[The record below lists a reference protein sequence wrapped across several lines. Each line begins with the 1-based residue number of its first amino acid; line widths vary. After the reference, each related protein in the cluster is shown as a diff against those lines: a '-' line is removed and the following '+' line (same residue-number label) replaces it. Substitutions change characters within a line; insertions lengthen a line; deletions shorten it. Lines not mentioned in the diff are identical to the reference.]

1 MRAILKPRT
10 DIGLLILR
18 LAAGLSLFLVFGLP
32 KLKDANSFLHTG
44 HWGFVDFNRKLG
56 LPLPLLVAF
65 LQTVNESLGALLLVC
80 GFQTQLAATSLAI
93 GFAVATAC
101 SWKVQEVSWILAAC
115 YCVIFAALAFTG
127 GGRYSFDGRTKS

>member
-1 MRAILKPRT
+1 MFLQPKGRSDSNGGPDTMRAILKPRT
-10 DIGLLILR
+10 DIGLLILC

-80 GFQTQLAATSLAI
+80 GFQTQLAATLWLSALPWPLLAV
-93 GFAVATAC
+93 GRCRKFPEFWRLVTA
-101 SWKVQEVSWILAAC
+101 
-115 YCVIFAALAFTG
+115 
-127 GGRYSFDGRTKS
+127 